1 LGCWRLSRWTDEMP
15 SMVTSMWYEAGGFF
29 DDNGNRER
37 TPSHWMP
44 LPEPPEAK

>member
-1 LGCWRLSRWTDEMP
+1 
-15 SMVTSMWYEAGGFF
+15 MWYEAGGFF
-29 DDNGNRER
+29 DDNENRER